1 MAGELN
7 DEYIAELRYVT
18 DLVTHSLLVF
28 CVRFLIFMILRSER
42 SIVLSRFCRQVFTL
56 FDRNNDQTMNPRD
69 LMAALKAL
77 GQNPSQEETRN
88 LVNQVRS
95 FSRGIRLILSL

>member
-1 MAGELN
+1 MFR
-7 DEYIAELRYVT
+7 YI
-18 DLVTHSLLVF
+18 
-28 CVRFLIFMILRSER
+28 
-42 SIVLSRFCRQVFTL
+42 SICRQVFQL

-88 LVNQVRS
+88 LVNQVIVIFAKR
-95 FSRGIRLILSL
+95 RLLWSMK

>member
-1 MAGELN
+1 M
-7 DEYIAELRYVT
+7 
-18 DLVTHSLLVF
+18 F
-28 CVRFLIFMILRSER
+28 
-42 SIVLSRFCRQVFTL
+42 QL

-88 LVNQVRS
+88 LVNQVIAI
-95 FSRGIRLILSL
+95 FAKLVSLLYIG

>member
-1 MAGELN
+1 MN
-7 DEYIAELRYVT
+7 CYI
-18 DLVTHSLLVF
+18 
-28 CVRFLIFMILRSER
+28 
-42 SIVLSRFCRQVFTL
+42 SICRQVFQL

-88 LVNQVRS
+88 LVNQVTVVFVRRILLRS
-95 FSRGIRLILSL
+95 MYP